1 MDYTDLYQSL
11 NPHLF
16 LRHRQTH
23 PPASGVSVK
32 TGRRNKINIP
42 VERDRIA
49 SAVSNVFGFSS
60 TIFEDHEYA
69 YPVQELTGSGDF
81 INVSYRWSTEYYHF
95 LTEAL
100 PSAMFCANS
109 LPPETPI
116 VCGQSRFAEG
126 FFRWF
131 GLTNPIQF
139 GPRPG
144 GVTAKYVEC
153 GNPSHDTIQRL
164 RDVIESKLE
173 FTKTRGILIRRHD
186 SRYLENESE
195 VLSAFQSLYPELD
208 WVIYD
213 VLPAAE
219 TASLFASAAVIVGP
233 HGAGLTNMIFSAR
246 GIRIYEFMPNSQP
259 NLCYTHLSSLLGNT
273 YTMIPTNAFAPKFS
287 MRPSLRSMYLM
298 NNVGQIGIHQPFG
311 KWIEHYA
318 KDTQFQRYM
327 EIGSWNG
334 RGSTICFGLGF
345 LGRDDSAMLHSF
357 EINQERYVESS
368 TFWEHNPRIRI
379 HNARI
384 LPELPDVRSVHSSIQ
399 SEWQADDERWFKS
412 TLYVDATALQ
422 PEVVLLDGGEYI
434 TYFEYQLLKPH
445 ARVFLL
451 DDTAVDK
458 CKRIVEELSVDP
470 KWKCVASGTDRNG
483 WAVFQTNQ

>member
-1 MDYTDLYQSL
+1 MDYTDLYQTL

-16 LRHRQTH
+16 LRHRQVS
-23 PPASGVSVK
+23 PP
-32 TGRRNKINIP
+32 GRDIPIKINNRNKINI
-42 VERDRIA
+42 VIEKDRIA

-60 TIFEDHEYA
+60 AIFKDHQYA
-69 YPVQELTGSGDF
+69 YPIQEMTGTGDF

-100 PSAMFCANS
+100 PSAMFCAS
-109 LPPETPI
+109 KLPPETPI
-116 VCGQSRFAEG
+116 VCGHSRFAEG

-131 GLTNPIQF
+131 GLSNPIRF
-139 GPRPG
+139 ETRG
-144 GVTAKYVEC
+144 GGFTAKYVEC

-164 RDVIESKLE
+164 RHVIESKVE
-173 FTKTRGILIRRHD
+173 FTQTKGILLRRHD
-186 SRYLENESE
+186 SRYLENEAE
-195 VLSAFQSLYPELD
+195 VLSTFQSLYPKLE
-208 WVIYD
+208 WVVYD

-219 TASLFASAAVIVGP
+219 TATLFASAAVIVGP

-273 YTMIPTNAFAPKFS
+273 YTMIPVNAYAPKFS
-287 MRPSLRSMYLM
+287 MKPSLRSMYIM
-298 NNVGQIGIHQPFG
+298 NNFGQIRIDQPFG
-311 KWIEHYA
+311 KWIEAYA
-318 KDTQFQRYM
+318 KDTRFQRYM

-334 RGSTICFGLGF
+334 KGSTICFGMGF
-345 LGRDDSAMLHSF
+345 LDRNDSAILHSF
-357 EINQERYVESS
+357 EINQDRYVESS
-368 TFWEHNPRIRI
+368 EFWQHNPRIKI

-384 LPELPDVRSVHSSIQ
+384 LPELPDVRAIHSSIQ
-399 SEWQADDERWFKS
+399 TDWQADDERWFK
-412 TLYVDATALQ
+412 TTPYVDAVALQ

-458 CKRIVEELSVDP
+458 CKRIVEELSADP
-470 KWKCVASGTDRNG
+470 QWKHIASGKDRNG
-483 WAVFQTNQ
+483 WAVFQRN